1 MTANER
7 IKAAKAIA
15 ITAEVCGRTLSEPAV
30 ELMILEL
37 SGYELKDVLNALRQC
52 CRQCKRGLF
61 SLADIIERLPRG
73 LEGMDADQAWEIAL
87 NSELWNERVT
97 AVVPQAVFAAFPFA
111 IWAAG
116 DKVGARMAFK
126 SAWDRCVSEY
136 GMEYGITLGYDAE
149 GRAPVIES
157 ALRDGVI
164 SLEQACHALPE
175 HDFTEFRHM
184 IESKPAKALAPA
196 AIG

>member
-1 MTANER
+1 MTTSER

-15 ITAEVCGRTLSEPAV
+15 ITAEVCGRNLSQPAV
-30 ELMILEL
+30 ELMIVEL
-37 SGYELKDVLNALRQC
+37 SEFELKDVLKALRQC
-52 CRQCKRGLF
+52 YRECKRGLF
-61 SLADIIERLPRG
+61 SLADVIQRLPGRP
-73 LEGMDADQAWEIAL
+73 EDMAADEAWGIAL

-97 AVVPQAVFAAFPFA
+97 AVVPQAVFAAFPFP

-175 HDFTEFRHM
+175 HDFEQEGM
-184 IESKPAKALAPA
+184 LIESKPAKALAPA
-196 AIG
+196 RG